1 MAKTRYRSVQ
11 YVDRSM
17 QEPKLVQQQ
26 QMQQHIF
33 GTPCGNKTL
42 RKGPS
47 SQLQCQS
54 AFAMSIHMSLQMT
67 HCVGFV
73 KVGKLG
79 CFARASCVFKT
90 QKNVNTRLHS
100 LFRSS
105 IGTIY
110 SSILSPGPLHLL
122 QNVQTKTRDLIPKS
136 PCLPIEREAMA
147 AVLKCS
153 MKH

>member
-1 MAKTRYRSVQ
+1 MTPHCEVVTACALFHTELLTLLTVQ
-11 YVDRSM
+11 G
-17 QEPKLVQQQ
+17 KLMQQQ

-54 AFAMSIHMSLQMT
+54 AFAMSIHMSLQLT
-67 HCVGFV
+67 HRARCT
-73 KVGKLG
+73 KLGKLG

-90 QKNVNTRLHS
+90 RTSVNTLLHS

-105 IGTIY
+105 IGSTPQFSHKGLCTCSRTCKPKLGT
-110 SSILSPGPLHLL
+110 SSKRAYVC
-122 QNVQTKTRDLIPKS
+122 Q
-136 PCLPIEREAMA
+136 
-147 AVLKCS
+147 LKE
-153 MKH
+153 KLFTY